1 MDMTSDSTDIF
12 KSRSRT
18 RVPSF
23 CRSVLRRS
31 LITFAGSEGGIDSYG
46 AVWDSD
52 WLRLASL
59 SGTPFHQ
66 SSCNVYISWAA
77 RHKSQSHEP
86 LCIKIATYHS
96 LAKPSLRSMGMSD
109 NICYGKLAARFE
121 TVSEFLRGLSLWG
134 SFGVHLGFI
143 WGSFGVGVAN
153 LLWIRIMLG
162 KRCGCSQTSLFTGP
176 YAQIKYKIGSNQT
189 SKTTLFQDFLSE
201 VNSLNTY

>member
-31 LITFAGSEGGIDSYG
+31 LMIFAGSDECIDSYG

-52 WLRLASL
+52 WLRLDSL
-59 SGTPFHQ
+59 SVTPFHL

-109 NICYGKLAARFE
+109 NIYYGKLAARFE
-121 TVSEFLRGLSLWG
+121 TVSEFPRGLSL
-134 SFGVHLGFI
+134 

-162 KRCGCSQTSLFTGP
+162 KRCECSQTTIFTGP

-189 SKTTLFQDFLSE
+189 SKTTLLQDL
-201 VNSLNTY
+201 